1 MISNCTA
8 PHWYLVYTYPKA
20 EKKVD
25 SKLREIGI
33 TTFLPMHKVVKQWSD
48 RKKKLEVPLFPN
60 YVFVCIPH
68 RERFKA
74 LQVKGVVRFISFEGQ
89 PVIVKDAIV
98 DSLKTM
104 LTGSAD
110 VSNEEFY
117 QEGMPVRISH
127 GQFVGAEGT
136 LIRKNGK
143 NRLLVKI
150 NVLHTC
156 VSVDISASEVVAM
169 QCA

>member
-1 MISNCTA
+1 MISNHSTSNW
-8 PHWYLVYTYPKA
+8 HVVYTYPKA
-20 EKKVD
+20 ERKVN
-25 SKLREIGI
+25 SKLREMGI
-33 TTFLPMHKVVKQWSD
+33 TTFLPLHKVVRQWSD
-48 RKKKLEVPLFPN
+48 RKKKLEIPLFPN

-74 LQVKGVVRFISFEGQ
+74 LQVGGVVRYVSFEGQ
-89 PVIVKDAIV
+89 PVAIEESII
-98 DSLKTM
+98 DSLKKV
-104 LTGSAD
+104 LKGNAD

-117 QEGMPVRISH
+117 EEQMPVRISH
-127 GQFVGAEGT
+127 GQFAGAEGT

-156 VSVDISASEVVAM
+156 VSVDIKASEVEAM
-169 QCA
+169 QYA